1 MSPGQRGP
9 VCGAARATGH
19 GWPGPEWSCAGVRPA
34 QVADPNQVVDGGRE
48 GEQPAHSAH
57 APDVVSSAAG
67 DGLQPA
73 EDLFHEFALLLADR
87 VAGVPRGSA
96 IYGAAPVVVFCAM
109 CGVTPPQKAVMKSPV
124 SYPVS
129 APSVALGRS
138 RRTRPV
144 QRLARAF
151 WNATPRTLRQLRRAR
166 HHRCSREC
174 LPARSSWLNDRSPR
188 ATLAWRPIRRP
199 APW

>member
-1 MSPGQRGP
+1 
-9 VCGAARATGH
+9 
-19 GWPGPEWSCAGVRPA
+19 
-34 QVADPNQVVDGGRE
+34 
-48 GEQPAHSAH
+48 
-57 APDVVSSAAG
+57 VSSAAG

-87 VAGVPRGSA
+87 VAGVPRGLA

-144 QRLARAF
+144 QRLARGFLERDAP
-151 WNATPRTLRQLRRAR
+151 NAAATA
-166 HHRCSREC
+166 
-174 LPARSSWLNDRSPR
+174 SS
-188 ATLAWRPIRRP
+188 A
-199 APW
+199 AP